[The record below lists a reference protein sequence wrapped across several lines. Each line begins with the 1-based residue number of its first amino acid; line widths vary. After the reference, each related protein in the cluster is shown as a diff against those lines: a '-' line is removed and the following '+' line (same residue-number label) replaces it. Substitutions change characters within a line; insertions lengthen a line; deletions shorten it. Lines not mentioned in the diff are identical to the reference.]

1 MRRIIRQINRFF
13 GLDVDQ
19 KCLFIV
25 GAGVAG
31 ADDGAASGQH
41 DSGWID
47 QGNGTYVRRKSS
59 WSRNRAESSVGG
71 VQLKPEDIDELSQ
84 HYAQGQVI
92 HGGEDDLNAVDVDGH
107 AREAGDHGRNSTG
120 NYPTFVIEI

>member
-1 MRRIIRQINRFF
+1 LNTVVVAVL
-13 GLDVDQ
+13 G
-19 KCLFIV
+19 
-25 GAGVAG
+25 GVAG
-31 ADDGAASGQH
+31 ADDDAASGHH
-41 DSGWID
+41 DSGWVD

-59 WSRNRAESSVGG
+59 WSRSRSESSVGG

-92 HGGEDDLNAVDVDGH
+92 HGGEDDLNAIDVDGH

-120 NYPTFVIEI
+120 NYSASM